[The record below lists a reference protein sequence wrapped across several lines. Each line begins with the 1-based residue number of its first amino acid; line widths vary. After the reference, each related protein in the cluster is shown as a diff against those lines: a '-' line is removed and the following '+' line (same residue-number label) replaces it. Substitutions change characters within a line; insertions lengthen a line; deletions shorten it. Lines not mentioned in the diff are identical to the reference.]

1 MIEKI
6 GNRLFR
12 YNADKCIVEYV
23 DKATPDMYADD
34 EEWIAK
40 YGKPLWGID
49 KDGYIVLDSAGLSKE
64 HWDNKE
70 DRIMYL
76 TEWNA
81 EISCEVDYLA
91 NDFIANEW
99 EVWKKDAVPCG

>member
-1 MIEKI
+1 MVEKI

-12 YNADKCIVEYV
+12 YNAEKCIVEYV
-23 DKATPDMYADD
+23 DKATPDMYEDD
-34 EEWIAK
+34 AEWMVK
-40 YGKPLWGID
+40 YGHPLWGID

-81 EISCEVDYLA
+81 EIGGEVAYLVDEFMKYDY
-91 NDFIANEW
+91 
-99 EVWKKDAVPCG
+99 DAYVV